1 MPTISVGTTEQTLV
15 TASARR
21 TTLFIQNIGTGYI
34 DVGKKDADDMRI
46 YATEGVQLLASEGDD
61 VKSAYRVIA
70 ELASTSVRILESF
83 TEPVRVRVDP
93 RGRVRGTGRG
103 GTQSRNGVEAP
114 SGDPGAPPIGPPTAG
129 GAFPI

>member
-34 DVGKKDADDMRI
+34 DVGKKQADDMRI
-46 YATEGVQLLASEGDD
+46 YATEAVQLLAVEGDD
-61 VKSAYRVIA
+61 IKSAWRVIA
-70 ELASTSVRILESF
+70 ELANTNVRILETF
-83 TEPVRVRVDP
+83 KEPVTVRVDQ

-103 GTQSRNGVEAP
+103 GTQPRNGNGEAP
-114 SGDPGAPPIGPPTAG
+114 PGGGPPG
-129 GAFPI
+129 FPI

>member
-34 DVGKKDADDMRI
+34 DVGKKDADDIRI
-46 YATEGVQLLASEGDD
+46 YPTEGVQLLAVEGDD

-70 ELASTSVRILESF
+70 ELANTNIRILESF
-83 TEPVRVRVDP
+83 TEPVRVRVDQ

-103 GTQSRNGVEAP
+103 GTQERDLEHP
-114 SGDPGAPPIGPPTAG
+114 YFPPAG
-129 GAFPI
+129 QFGGFERD

>member
-1 MPTISVGTTEQTLV
+1 MPTIVVGTTEQTLV

-21 TTLFIQNIGTGYI
+21 TTLLIQNIGTGYV

-46 YATEGVQLLASEGDD
+46 YATEGVQLLLVEGDD

-70 ELASTSVRILESF
+70 ELANTNVRILESF
-83 TEPVRVRVDP
+83 TEPVRVRIDP

-103 GTQSRNGVEAP
+103 GTQPRNGQGEP
-114 SGDPGAPPIGPPTAG
+114 PPPGDGLGGAPGYPI
-129 GAFPI
+129 